1 MFRAF
6 HGPVVIV
13 KVFEDNVFSLALLEY
28 KDYEWKVLVVDGGGS
43 IRCAL
48 LGGNFLRQSVT
59 LYVVPNQVSKL
70 AHEVHPFKEF
80 TVL

>member
-1 MFRAF
+1 MRFYLFRAF

-13 KVFEDNVFSLALLEY
+13 KVFEDNVLVWALLEY

-48 LGGNFLRQSVT
+48 LGGNFM
-59 LYVVPNQVSKL
+59 
-70 AHEVHPFKEF
+70 
-80 TVL
+80 